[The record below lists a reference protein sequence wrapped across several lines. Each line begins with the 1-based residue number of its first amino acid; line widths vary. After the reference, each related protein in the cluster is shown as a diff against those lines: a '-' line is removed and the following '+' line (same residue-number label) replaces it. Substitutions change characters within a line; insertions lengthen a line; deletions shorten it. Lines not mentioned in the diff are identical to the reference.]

1 MRFRQ
6 SFLKQFMSCPLQAK
20 FAHVDNLP
28 GLQNAKASFGSCIH
42 HALEI
47 YNKTADLDASIE
59 AFTKTWHSP
68 ELLGVEPQVWPKY
81 TTYGGLRQ
89 RGIEILRE
97 YHAKQKWETRTVVAI
112 EHRFLVPF
120 GKHEL
125 EGTVDLIEL
134 KKSSAGKETLRV
146 VDYKTNAKAP
156 TRIELGVNIQFT
168 VYEFASHQPEF
179 WLGNGPGFPPIP
191 FVDPEQLDAV
201 EELPRRCIW
210 YQLMQNKEL
219 DAGKRGDLDYLRLYR
234 ACNEIE
240 KSIESGVFVPDI
252 SGETCTFC
260 PYVEPCGLPIP
271 TMSGEDGEAF

>member
-6 SFLKQFMSCPLQAK
+6 SFLRQFMNCPLQAK
-20 FAHVDNLP
+20 FSHFDNLP
-28 GLQNAKASFGSCIH
+28 GLQNAKASFGTCIH
-42 HALEI
+42 HALDL
-47 YNKTADLDASIE
+47 YNRTANLDVAINK
-59 AFTKTWHSP
+59 FTEVWNNP

-89 RGIEILRE
+89 RGTEILRE
-97 YHAKQKWETRTVVAI
+97 YHEKQRWETRTVVAT

-125 EGTVDLIEL
+125 EGTVDLLEI
-134 KKSSAGKETLRV
+134 KAGVRGKRALRV
-146 VDYKTNAKAP
+146 VDYKSNAKAP
-156 TRIELGVNIQFT
+156 TRIELLTNIQFT
-168 VYEFASHQPEF
+168 VYAYASCQPEF
-179 WLGNGPGFPPIP
+179 WFGNGAGFPPVP
-191 FVDPEQLDAV
+191 QADGYFVDEIMKT
-201 EELPRRCIW
+201 PRRCVW

-240 KSIESGVFVPDI
+240 KSIKAEVFVPDI

-271 TMSGEDGEAF
+271 KIGEESEAS